1 MEDCTIRAGNFYT
14 EFKNMEALPLSER
27 DRYVSNHWGHEGQH
41 TAGQF
46 LQWFE
51 GFKRSC
57 KDDTHGNW
65 RLSWDEKQ
73 FTVLRTPA
81 VQRPVRQIVN
91 QPPVQPPVPTPQQ
104 LQQQKMKEECDQA
117 ESRYYQILVIDSETK
132 RQDMGR
138 KINIPGTSTE
148 TTRRIDNELG
158 DLIQSMRNSR
168 AQWQQEKSRCLQV
181 SGWHPTRLVGS
192 TDEHTFFRTDCKTR
206 SGNYA
211 GWFTN
216 LMQHQSESGKDRFL
230 TSHQQYPYHQFVAN
244 WQGLE
249 QQCAQDVPGWITP
262 ASTRTAYEQQ
272 ASTPR

>member
-14 EFKNMEALPLSER
+14 EFKNMEAFPLSER

-104 LQQQKMKEECDQA
+104 LQQQKMKEECDQT
-117 ESRYYQILVIDSETK
+117 EVRYYQILVTNGYSQ
-132 RQDMGR
+132 RQDIYTR
-138 KINIPGTSTE
+138 YNAPGTSTP
-148 TTRRIDNELG
+148 TKRSIDNELG
-158 DLIQSMRNSR
+158 NLILNMRTSR
-168 AQWQQEKSRCLQV
+168 AQWQQEKSRCLHV
-181 SGWHPTRLVGS
+181 PGWQPKWLIGD
-192 TDEHTFFRTDCKTR
+192 TDEHNFFRADCTTR

-211 GWFTN
+211 RFFSIMKTYA
-216 LMQHQSESGKDRFL
+216 ESQKDTFL
-230 TSHQQYPYHQFVAN
+230 ISLGEYRYRDFVSN
-244 WQGLE
+244 WKGME
-249 QQCAQDVPGWITP
+249 QQCAQDVPGWVTP